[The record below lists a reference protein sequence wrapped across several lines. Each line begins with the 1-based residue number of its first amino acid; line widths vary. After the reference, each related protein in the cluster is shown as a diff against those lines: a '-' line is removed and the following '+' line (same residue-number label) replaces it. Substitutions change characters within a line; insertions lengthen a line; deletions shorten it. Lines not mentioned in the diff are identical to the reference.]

1 MQAVPHNVGDKSS
14 SNVDERYFCKHRA
27 RDTTSHAHT
36 DVNLHILTLPQKR
49 IWKLLSTLE
58 PHAAKSRDHMNRQS
72 GKLIVTRLARGASR
86 GVSKIFRNVCLKQ
99 INSIEEPRRWG
110 SAQKEKVKVVSY

>member
-1 MQAVPHNVGDKSS
+1 MQAAFHNVGHRSS
-14 SNVDERYFCKHRA
+14 SNGDERYFCKHRA

-72 GKLIVTRLARGASR
+72 GKLIVTRLARGTLVELAR
-86 GVSKIFRNVCLKQ
+86 GALVELEGK
-99 INSIEEPRRWG
+99 
-110 SAQKEKVKVVSY
+110 KVNHPAHN